1 MCFIKYDKRSEK
13 KKRYS
18 HLNYEERNK
27 YIIMKFL
34 TISTVMAGLASSI
47 AHPTLPTMWTAKVK
61 EQGVGVVYESEH
73 FAKKESPSN
82 PNAKWTNYTDGSCQR
97 LILEKSNADNMR
109 YLLGCD
115 AVDCCYEE
123 GTWREREHNNR

>member
-1 MCFIKYDKRSEK
+1 
-13 KKRYS
+13 
-18 HLNYEERNK
+18 
-27 YIIMKFL
+27 MKFL
-34 TISTVMAGLASSI
+34 TVSALVAGFASSV
-47 AHPTLPTMWTAKVK
+47 AHPTLPTMWTSTVK

-82 PNAKWTNYTDGSCQR
+82 VNAKWTNYTDGSCQR

-123 GTWREREHNNR
+123 RKSREKERVRTLKTNDKHTTHKLRYCVSD